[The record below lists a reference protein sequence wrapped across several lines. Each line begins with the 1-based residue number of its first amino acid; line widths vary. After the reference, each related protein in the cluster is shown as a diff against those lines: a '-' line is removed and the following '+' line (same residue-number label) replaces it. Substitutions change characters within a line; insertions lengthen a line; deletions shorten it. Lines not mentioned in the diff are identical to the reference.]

1 MPVFG
6 VFKSVTLLEKK
17 KKDYL
22 FSVQLFLPPENAP
35 LAEARVSV
43 EFCITESKYVGNAH
57 FLTSSD
63 DVLIRQ
69 KSNERILCTDLVS
82 WLRLI
87 AKAGPSVRDSNLVLQ
102 NKALHPSLR
111 SGIFFQA
118 RSGVWPYLKK
128 IWRLG
133 KQNYLLPAGGLLWAR
148 VVSVPRGSYPTGN
161 C

>member
-1 MPVFG
+1 M
-6 VFKSVTLLEKK
+6 
-17 KKDYL
+17 
-22 FSVQLFLPPENAP
+22 FLPPENAP